1 MTMPAHK
8 IQMPPHEGE
17 VATPTSRRAAG
28 TYTTVD
34 NDALDVLMT
43 NGNAYTRVLSA
54 LLSRSNY
61 TRLSRRTLTLGDL
74 MALTGLGA
82 SAVEKQ
88 LRVLKAEG
96 RCEVVEGRYAYT
108 KPSGPRLS
116 KLAPEKRG
124 RYDRQEAAA
133 RRQTSP
139 EQPTGEHRRPHTR
152 PDTYPHN
159 YAFSALKFPV
169 LDCVFC
175 SPEGSIEGSNIYIS
189 TTTSGDTRAEGPEGV
204 KRQAAEAEAVVVVV
218 GDASLNGELHPPIGG
233 TADAVR
239 AENALPVQ
247 ENTDADTE
255 SQQKTTT
262 ENENVPPAAA
272 PAAPLTRPE
281 FAAPA
286 AHPVPASLN
295 RLLAGDWQTAFA
307 QIAGADLS
315 SIWHRWDARLTEL
328 AGRPLSASQQ
338 LGEAELWAEWITAGL
353 AADLRLQVP
362 ETIRVGT
369 NPQRHLEAAMKARAD
384 QARRAPVAPAPAAST
399 VASGPI
405 VAPVVGQRRVN
416 PENGEIWT
424 IEAVYSGK
432 VGFEEVGE
440 VIKADVVMT
449 WEVLA

>member
-17 VATPTSRRAAG
+17 VATPASRRAAG

-61 TRLSRRTLTLGDL
+61 TRLSRRTLSLGDL

-88 LRVLKAEG
+88 LRVLKSEG

-116 KLAPEKRG
+116 KVVVDKRG

-133 RRQTSP
+133 HRQAVT
-139 EQPTGEHRRPHTR
+139 EEHRRPHTR

-204 KRQAAEAEAVVVVV
+204 KHQAAEAEAVVVVV
-218 GDASLNGELHPPIGG
+218 GEASPDSELHPPIGG

-239 AENALPVQ
+239 AENTLPVQ
-247 ENTDADTE
+247 ENTDAGTE
-255 SQQKTTT
+255 SQQKTAT
-262 ENENVPPAAA
+262 ENENVPPPGAATVAPRTQRDGAA
-272 PAAPLTRPE
+272 PAGLN
-281 FAAPA
+281 
-286 AHPVPASLN
+286 SL
-295 RLLAGDWQTAFA
+295 LLPDWQAAFGA
-307 QIAGADLS
+307 IEGAGLTGAWL
-315 SIWHRWDARLTEL
+315 RW
-328 AGRPLSASQQ
+328 AGHVGGSASQQ
-338 LGEAELWAEWITAGL
+338 LAQAEQWAEWVGAGL
-353 AADLRLQVP
+353 AESLRLQVP
-362 ETIRVGT
+362 ETIGDPKVE
-369 NPQRHLEAAMKARAD
+369 NPVRHLVGAMRNRAE
-384 QARRAPVAPAPAAST
+384 QARRAPAAPAR
-399 VASGPI
+399 VATAQVEPD
-405 VAPVVGQRRVN
+405 AMPKPGQRRVD
-416 PENGEIWT
+416 PKTGEIWT
-424 IEAVYSGK
+424 VEGVAYGQVT
-432 VGFEEVGE
+432 FEEPDAPLARVSQ
-440 VIKADVVMT
+440 VAA
-449 WEVLA
+449 WEVAE